1 MPLVSLVE
9 NMAYFDDPSGGRHHP
24 FGSSQLAAVRADAEL
39 AEAAAFRLPIDATL
53 TEACDA
59 GVPLVVG
66 TPDAAAAAVFDAAA
80 ARLVPDLLRLQ
91 HGGGGG
97 GADAAAAAGGSGS
110 SVRYDPLRGL
120 VLRVLRGADEGRE
133 YVLDRAALGALPGA
147 PAAAAAKPRGP
158 PLIESVEPAAD
169 AAGEAA
175 VRVVWAE
182 AVGGG
187 ETVVSHAEVRERAG
201 EE

>member
-24 FGSSQLAAVRADAEL
+24 FGSSQLAAVRADAGLE
-39 AEAAAFRLPIDATL
+39 EAAAFRLPIDATM
-53 TEACDA
+53 TDACDA

-66 TPDAAAAAVFDAAA
+66 MPDAAAAAVFDAAA

-110 SVRYDPLRGL
+110 SVRYDPLRVGAASA
-120 VLRVLRGADEGRE
+120 RGADEGRE
-133 YVLDRAALGALPGA
+133 YVWTERRSARSPARPPPPPPSRAARRSSKASSRRRTRRARRRCAWCGRRRS
-147 PAAAAAKPRGP
+147 AAARP
-158 PLIESVEPAAD
+158 
-169 AAGEAA
+169 
-175 VRVVWAE
+175 W
-182 AVGGG
+182 
-187 ETVVSHAEVRERAG
+187 
-201 EE
+201 

>member
-1 MPLVSLVE
+1 VPLVSLVE

-24 FGSSQLAAVRADAEL
+24 FGSSQLAAVRADAGL
-39 AEAAAFRLPIDATL
+39 AEAAAFRLPIDATM
-53 TEACDA
+53 TDACDA

-97 GADAAAAAGGSGS
+97 AADAAAAAGGSGS

-147 PAAAAAKPRGP
+147 PAAAAAKTRGP

>member
-24 FGSSQLAAVRADAEL
+24 FGSSQLAAVRADAGLE
-39 AEAAAFRLPIDATL
+39 EAAAFRLPIDATL
-53 TEACDA
+53 TDACDA

-97 GADAAAAAGGSGS
+97 GGADAAAAAGGSG
-110 SVRYDPLRGL
+110 
-120 VLRVLRGADEGRE
+120 
-133 YVLDRAALGALPGA
+133 
-147 PAAAAAKPRGP
+147 
-158 PLIESVEPAAD
+158 
-169 AAGEAA
+169 
-175 VRVVWAE
+175 
-182 AVGGG
+182 
-187 ETVVSHAEVRERAG
+187 
-201 EE
+201 

>member
-24 FGSSQLAAVRADAEL
+24 FGSSQLAAVRADAGLE
-39 AEAAAFRLPIDATL
+39 EAAAFRLPIDATL
-53 TEACDA
+53 TDACDA

-97 GADAAAAAGGSGS
+97 GG
-110 SVRYDPLRGL
+110 
-120 VLRVLRGADEGRE
+120 
-133 YVLDRAALGALPGA
+133 
-147 PAAAAAKPRGP
+147 
-158 PLIESVEPAAD
+158 AAD

>member
-24 FGSSQLAAVRADAEL
+24 FGSSQLAAVRADAGLE
-39 AEAAAFRLPIDATL
+39 EAAAFRLPIDATL
-53 TEACDA
+53 TDACDA
-59 GVPLVVG
+59 GVPLVAG

>member
-24 FGSSQLAAVRADAEL
+24 FGSSQLAAVRADAGLE
-39 AEAAAFRLPIDATL
+39 EAAAFRLPIDATM
-53 TEACDA
+53 TDACDA

-120 VLRVLRGADEGRE
+120 VLRVLRGADEGRAQ
-133 YVLDRAALGALPGA
+133 R
-147 PAAAAAKPRGP
+147 
-158 PLIESVEPAAD
+158 
-169 AAGEAA
+169 
-175 VRVVWAE
+175 
-182 AVGGG
+182 
-187 ETVVSHAEVRERAG
+187 EVR
-201 EE
+201 

>member
-39 AEAAAFRLPIDATL
+39 VEAAAFRLPIDATL
-53 TEACDA
+53 TDACDA